1 MPSRFTERGRAIV
14 QLVAGI
20 VDAQRRTA
28 PLSSWRYAAPS
39 IGRTMSLSESDMV
52 DVLSAGGRDVF
63 HQRRRWHCAERG
75 ARACGRCDPEIAL
88 AVRPSSRG
96 GFTVE
101 RGSRIWLAGR
111 GSKLF
116 VWLGGSEF
124 YRCSNDFMKC
134 ADFLRGVY
142 GSEEN
147 RPFVAE
153 RDMPLFCATRC
164 LRLRSDCASTFLP
177 ISINTA
183 LSLARSSSFSTKT
196 KRA

>member
-1 MPSRFTERGRAIV
+1 MRV
-14 QLVAGI
+14 
-20 VDAQRRTA
+20 VDA
-28 PLSSWRYAAPS
+28 
-39 IGRTMSLSESDMV
+39 
-52 DVLSAGGRDVF
+52 
-63 HQRRRWHCAERG
+63 
-75 ARACGRCDPEIAL
+75 DPEIAL

-134 ADFLRGVY
+134 VDFLRGVY

-153 RDMPLFCATRC
+153 RDMPLFCATA
-164 LRLRSDCASTFLP
+164 LPAIEKRLRVDLPSD
-177 ISINTA
+177 ID
-183 LSLARSSSFSTKT
+183 K
-196 KRA
+196 